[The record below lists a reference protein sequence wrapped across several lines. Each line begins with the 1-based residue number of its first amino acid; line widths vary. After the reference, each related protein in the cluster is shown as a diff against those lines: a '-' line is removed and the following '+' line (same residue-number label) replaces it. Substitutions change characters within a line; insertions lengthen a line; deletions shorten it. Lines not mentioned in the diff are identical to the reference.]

1 MKKSIDIFD
10 NFFCGKRVLIT
21 GHTGFKGSWLSIWL
35 HELGAEVVGVGLDPY
50 SEKDNFVLS
59 GIGNKIVADIRADIR
74 NAKAMEEIFNTY
86 KPEIVFHLAA
96 QPLVRYSY
104 DEPVMT
110 WETNVMGT
118 IHVMEAF
125 RKCASAKVAVMITTD
140 KCYENHEQ
148 NHAYKEDEPMGGYD
162 PYSSSK
168 GADEIA
174 ISSWRR
180 SFMNPAEY
188 EKHGKS
194 IASVRA
200 GNVIGGGDW
209 AKDRI
214 IPDSIRAIE
223 ANEPIK
229 IRNRHAVRPWQH
241 VLEPLRGY
249 MMLAKKMWEE
259 PTQYCEGWNFG
270 PQMDAVVPVWNV
282 ANMLVDVYGKGSLL
296 DQTEQGAV
304 HEANLLMLDI
314 TKAKEKLG
322 WTPILTTEESIAL
335 TADWYKRYK
344 NESVYNLCIDE
355 INKYVNK

>member
-1 MKKSIDIFD
+1 MNASIDIFD
-10 NFFCGKRVLIT
+10 NFFASKRVLIT

-35 HELGAEVVGVGLDPY
+35 HELGAEVVGVGLEPFTK
-50 SEKDNFVLS
+50 KDNFVLS
-59 GIGNKIVADIRADIR
+59 GIGNKIYADLRADIR
-74 NAKAMEEIFNTY
+74 DAQAMQQIFETY
-86 KPEIVFHLAA
+86 QPEIVFHLAA

-104 DEPVMT
+104 EEPVMT

-125 RKCASAKVAVMITTD
+125 RHCPSAKVAVMITTD
-140 KCYENHEQ
+140 KCYENREQ
-148 NHAYKEDEPMGGYD
+148 RHAYTEDEPMGGYD

-180 SFMNPAEY
+180 SFMNPADY
-188 EKHGKS
+188 AKHGKS

-214 IPDSIRAIE
+214 IPDCIRAIE
-223 ANEPIK
+223 ANEPIA

-249 MMLAKKMWEE
+249 MMLAQKMWEH
-259 PTQYCEGWNFG
+259 PTEYCEGWNFG
-270 PQMDAVVPVWNV
+270 PKMDAVVPVWEM
-282 ANMLVDVYGKGSLL
+282 ANALVKSYGKGALI
-296 DQTEQGAV
+296 DQTDSNAL

-314 TKAKEKLG
+314 AKAINRLSWMPKLN
-322 WTPILTTEESIAL
+322 TEECIAL
-335 TADWYKRYK
+335 TADWYKRYQET
-344 NESVYNLCIDE
+344 NVYRLCLNE
-355 INKYVNK
+355 INDYLK

>member
-35 HELGAEVVGVGLDPY
+35 HELGAEVIGVGLEPY

-59 GIGNKIVADIRADIR
+59 GIGEKIVADIRADIR

-86 KPEIVFHLAA
+86 QPEIVFHLAA

-140 KCYENHEQ
+140 KCYENREQ

-180 SFMNPAEY
+180 SFMNPAES

-214 IPDSIRAIE
+214 IPDCIRAIE

-241 VLEPLRGY
+241 VLEPLSVY
-249 MMLAKKMWEE
+249 MLLAQKMWEN
-259 PTQYCEGWNFG
+259 PTEYCEGWNFG
-270 PQMDAVVPVWNV
+270 PKMDAVVPVWDV
-282 ANMLVDVYGKGSLL
+282 ATMLTKEMGKGELL
-296 DQTEQGAV
+296 DQTDLNAP

-314 TKAKEKLG
+314 TKAQTRLSWQPRLSTAEA
-322 WTPILTTEESIAL
+322 IAL
-335 TADWYKRYK
+335 TADWYKRYQS
-344 NESVYNLCIDE
+344 EDVYQLCVEE
-355 INKYVNK
+355 IKKYKS

>member
-1 MKKSIDIFD
+1 M
-10 NFFCGKRVLIT
+10 
-21 GHTGFKGSWLSIWL
+21 
-35 HELGAEVVGVGLDPY
+35 
-50 SEKDNFVLS
+50 
-59 GIGNKIVADIRADIR
+59 
-74 NAKAMEEIFNTY
+74 
-86 KPEIVFHLAA
+86 
-96 QPLVRYSY
+96 
-104 DEPVMT
+104 
-110 WETNVMGT
+110 
-118 IHVMEAF
+118 
-125 RKCASAKVAVMITTD
+125 
-140 KCYENHEQ
+140 
-148 NHAYKEDEPMGGYD
+148 
-162 PYSSSK
+162 
-168 GADEIA
+168 
-174 ISSWRR
+174 
-180 SFMNPAEY
+180 
-188 EKHGKS
+188 
-194 IASVRA
+194 
-200 GNVIGGGDW
+200 IGGGDW